1 MYSGA
6 VPLDTPRVASA
17 PQTIPDLS
25 LPSLDLGLVV
35 RRAALPLALA
45 AAALAVVLLAG
56 GPLQVLADALSR
68 ALSADPHWIAVA
80 AVAELLSFTGY
91 IALFWLVG
99 RRSTMRL
106 DLRTSAEITLAGA
119 AATRLLP
126 TAGAGGAALTL
137 WAIAKTGM
145 GSKRAGRTL
154 LTFLV
159 LLYGVFL
166 AGIAVS
172 GAAITLGLGGSAGH
186 AGLAA
191 VGAVVA
197 VLAIAIAIALGARRG
212 AAREDAGRVARAG
225 ALVGAAVRDAVE
237 FLRGADARL
246 LGAPAWWA
254 FDAAVLWAMFNAL
267 GSPPALA
274 VLAFAYFAGQVGN
287 TIPVPGAV
295 SGGMVGTLLAFG
307 VAPDLALSSVLAYR
321 AVAIWLPA
329 PLGLAALGALRAR
342 VARWSREDEEAAEWV
357 ATIVD
362 PIPIPIPVLAAAPAD
377 RPVPRLS
384 VAVPCTGSP

>member
-1 MYSGA
+1 MYSGV

-25 LPSLDLGLVV
+25 LPSLDVGLVV

-172 GAAITLGLGGSAGH
+172 GAAIALGLGGSAGH

-362 PIPIPIPVLAAAPAD
+362 PIPIPVLAAAPAD